1 MLLVIVTVGDTGSG
15 SGSGNGCSNGNGG
28 CRGGGSNINSINII
42 NNIKID

>member
-1 MLLVIVTVGDTGSG
+1 MVTVGDTG

-28 CRGGGSNINSINII
+28 CSDGGSNINSFNII